1 MLSIT
6 GLATFMVVNALTT
19 SMIVFKIL
27 KVFLELKP
35 TSVERS
41 WGSLGSTE
49 GSKFRRNIFIIIE
62 SGMALCAIQ
71 LVRVVLSCLPL
82 QTPSTVFTG
91 PLVGMQLVTGIHQ
104 VLNAIIRSAF
114 FISASFGLLMNIYLA
129 RASHQQLFWCVP
141 Q

>member
-19 SMIVFKIL
+19 GMIVFKIL

-41 WGSLGSTE
+41 LGSLGSTK
-49 GSKFRRNIFIIIE
+49 GSKFRHIIFIIIE
-62 SGMALCAIQ
+62 SGMALFAIQ
-71 LVRVVLSCLPL
+71 LVLVVLSCLPL

-91 PLVGMQLVTGIHQ
+91 PLVGMQLVAGIHQ
-104 VLNAIIRSAF
+104 VLNVIIRSAF
-114 FISASFGLLMNIYLA
+114 FYFCFFWFTDEYL
-129 RASHQQLFWCVP
+129 P
-141 Q
+141 G